1 MSSATQ
7 PSSSRI
13 LLGIDAGGT
22 FTDFVCVEIDAEKEV
37 SIRIHKTLSS
47 PAAPEQAILRGIR
60 EMGLQA
66 ALDNGALHIVHGSTV
81 ATNAALEGKGARTAF
96 VTNTGFADMLEIARQ
111 TRPALYALEP
121 APARVKVPRE
131 LCLEIEGR
139 IAADGTQVEALSDE
153 AIADLVQQLVALK
166 PEAVAINLLFSFLAP
181 AHEQRIEAAIERA
194 LPEVLV
200 SRSSRVLPEYKEYER
215 GVATWLNA
223 SLGPIVYRYLSMLL
237 KELSGNSLQIMQ
249 SSGETIAADKASR
262 TAVNLLLSGPAGG
275 LTALHALGLQ
285 TGTSRF
291 ISFDMGGTSTDVAL
305 LDGAPVT
312 TNEGTIA
319 ELPVGVPMV
328 DMHTIGAGGGSI
340 AALDT
345 GGMLQ
350 VGPRSAGA
358 VPGPVCYGQGGKQVT
373 VTDAHVVLGR
383 IDPSSTLAGGLALD
397 SAAALGALER
407 LGAAMGV
414 DANTAA
420 EGVLAVANEQIAA
433 AIRLI
438 SVNRGYNPQDF
449 TLTSFGGAGGLH
461 VCALAE
467 AMNMTRALVPIH
479 GGVLSALGMIVAQPG
494 RQLSRTATALLS
506 DLTDAEI
513 ENGLAELEA
522 QGRAE
527 LTAEGAQ
534 GLLAAKPSV
543 DLRYKG
549 QSYTLNVPWHSR
561 AQAKQAF
568 VALHRQRFGY
578 DHDTELEL
586 VNLRSAVTAQGME
599 LVLPR
604 ADSENTNRS
613 AESAANK
620 VHSTHPASS
629 AATYG
634 SGAYPSIRRE
644 ALDEQERE
652 GPLVII
658 ELAATT
664 FVAPGW
670 CAKRDAI
677 GNIELRKHEGCRLH
691 PNPLSV

>member
-1 MSSATQ
+1 
-7 PSSSRI
+7 
-13 LLGIDAGGT
+13 
-22 FTDFVCVEIDAEKEV
+22 
-37 SIRIHKTLSS
+37 
-47 PAAPEQAILRGIR
+47 
-60 EMGLQA
+60 
-66 ALDNGALHIVHGSTV
+66 
-81 ATNAALEGKGARTAF
+81 
-96 VTNTGFADMLEIARQ
+96 
-111 TRPALYALEP
+111 
-121 APARVKVPRE
+121 
-131 LCLEIEGR
+131 
-139 IAADGTQVEALSDE
+139 
-153 AIADLVQQLVALK
+153 
-166 PEAVAINLLFSFLAP
+166 
-181 AHEQRIEAAIERA
+181 
-194 LPEVLV
+194 
-200 SRSSRVLPEYKEYER
+200 
-215 GVATWLNA
+215 
-223 SLGPIVYRYLSMLL
+223 
-237 KELSGNSLQIMQ
+237 MQ
-249 SSGETIAADKASR
+249 SSGETIAAGKASR

-319 ELPVGVPMV
+319 DLPVGVPMV

-340 AALDT
+340 AALDA

-358 VPGPVCYGQGGKQVT
+358 VPGPVCYGQGGTQVT

-397 SAAALGALER
+397 SAAALEALER

-438 SVNRGYNPQDF
+438 SVNRGFDPQDF

-467 AMNMTRALVPIH
+467 AMNMTRAFVPIY

-494 RQLSRTATALLS
+494 RQLSRTATALLG

-522 QGRAE
+522 QGRSE

-534 GLLAAKPSV
+534 GPLAAKPSV

-549 QSYTLNVPWHSR
+549 QSYTLNVPWQSR
-561 AQAKQAF
+561 SQAKQA
-568 VALHRQRFGY
+568 VIALHRQRFGY

-586 VNLRSAVTAQGME
+586 VNLRSAVTARGVK
-599 LVLPR
+599 LDLPR
-604 ADSENTNRS
+604 VGSESTDRS
-613 AESAANK
+613 AESAGSK
-620 VHSTHPASS
+620 VHSSGVTDS
-629 AATYG
+629 AATL
-634 SGAYPSIRRE
+634 SSSAYPSIRRE
-644 ALDEQERE
+644 ALDEHERE

-664 FVAPGW
+664 FVASGW
-670 CAKRDAI
+670 CAKRDTI
-677 GNIELRKHEGCRLH
+677 GNIELRKR
-691 PNPLSV
+691 

>member
-1 MSSATQ
+1 
-7 PSSSRI
+7 
-13 LLGIDAGGT
+13 
-22 FTDFVCVEIDAEKEV
+22 
-37 SIRIHKTLSS
+37 
-47 PAAPEQAILRGIR
+47 
-60 EMGLQA
+60 
-66 ALDNGALHIVHGSTV
+66 
-81 ATNAALEGKGARTAF
+81 
-96 VTNTGFADMLEIARQ
+96 
-111 TRPALYALEP
+111 
-121 APARVKVPRE
+121 
-131 LCLEIEGR
+131 
-139 IAADGTQVEALSDE
+139 
-153 AIADLVQQLVALK
+153 
-166 PEAVAINLLFSFLAP
+166 
-181 AHEQRIEAAIERA
+181 
-194 LPEVLV
+194 VLV

-223 SLGPIVYRYLSMLL
+223 SLGPVVYRYLSTLE
-237 KELSGNSLQIMQ
+237 KKLSGNSLQIMQ

-319 ELPVGVPMV
+319 DLPVGVPMV

-358 VPGPVCYGQGGKQVT
+358 VPGPVCYGQGGTQVT

-494 RQLSRTATALLS
+494 RQLSRTATALLG

-534 GLLAAKPSV
+534 GPLAAKPSV

-599 LVLPR
+599 LVLPC

-620 VHSTHPASS
+620 SHSKDIASS

-634 SGAYPSIRRE
+634 DSAYPSIRRE
-644 ALDEQERE
+644 ALDEHERE

-677 GNIELRKHEGCRLH
+677 GNIELRKR
-691 PNPLSV
+691 

>member
-181 AHEQRIEAAIERA
+181 AHEQRIETAIERA
-194 LPEVLV
+194 LPDVLV

-223 SLGPIVYRYLSMLL
+223 SLGPVVYRYLSTLE
-237 KELSGNSLQIMQ
+237 KKLSGNSLQIMQ

-358 VPGPVCYGQGGKQVT
+358 VPGPVCYGQGGTQVT

-383 IDPSSTLAGGLALD
+383 IDPSSTLAGGLTLD
-397 SAAALGALER
+397 SAAALEALER
-407 LGAAMGV
+407 LGAAMG
-414 DANTAA
+414 
-420 EGVLAVANEQIAA
+420 
-433 AIRLI
+433 
-438 SVNRGYNPQDF
+438 
-449 TLTSFGGAGGLH
+449 

-494 RQLSRTATALLS
+494 RQLSRTATALLG

-613 AESAANK
+613 TKSAANK

-644 ALDEQERE
+644 ALDEHERE

-677 GNIELRKHEGCRLH
+677 GNIELRKR
-691 PNPLSV
+691 

>member
-1 MSSATQ
+1 
-7 PSSSRI
+7 
-13 LLGIDAGGT
+13 
-22 FTDFVCVEIDAEKEV
+22 
-37 SIRIHKTLSS
+37 
-47 PAAPEQAILRGIR
+47 
-60 EMGLQA
+60 
-66 ALDNGALHIVHGSTV
+66 
-81 ATNAALEGKGARTAF
+81 
-96 VTNTGFADMLEIARQ
+96 
-111 TRPALYALEP
+111 
-121 APARVKVPRE
+121 
-131 LCLEIEGR
+131 
-139 IAADGTQVEALSDE
+139 
-153 AIADLVQQLVALK
+153 
-166 PEAVAINLLFSFLAP
+166 
-181 AHEQRIEAAIERA
+181 
-194 LPEVLV
+194 
-200 SRSSRVLPEYKEYER
+200 
-215 GVATWLNA
+215 
-223 SLGPIVYRYLSMLL
+223 
-237 KELSGNSLQIMQ
+237 
-249 SSGETIAADKASR
+249 
-262 TAVNLLLSGPAGG
+262 
-275 LTALHALGLQ
+275 
-285 TGTSRF
+285 
-291 ISFDMGGTSTDVAL
+291 
-305 LDGAPVT
+305 
-312 TNEGTIA
+312 
-319 ELPVGVPMV
+319 
-328 DMHTIGAGGGSI
+328 
-340 AALDT
+340 
-345 GGMLQ
+345 MLQ

-358 VPGPVCYGQGGKQVT
+358 VPGPVCYGQGGTQVT

-383 IDPSSTLAGGLALD
+383 IDPSSTLAGGLTLD
-397 SAAALGALER
+397 SAAALEALER
-407 LGAAMGV
+407 LGAALGV
-414 DANTAA
+414 DAKTAA
-420 EGVLAVANEQIAA
+420 EGALAVANEQIAA

-534 GLLAAKPSV
+534 GPLAAKPSV

-586 VNLRSAVTAQGME
+586 VNLRSAVTAQGVE

-613 AESAANK
+613 TKSAANR

-629 AATYG
+629 AATDG

-644 ALDEQERE
+644 ALDEHERE

-677 GNIELRKHEGCRLH
+677 GNIELRKR
-691 PNPLSV
+691 

>member
-1 MSSATQ
+1 MTQ
-7 PSSSRI
+7 ANTPSPPRI

-22 FTDFVCVEIDAEKEV
+22 FTDFVCAESQDNGEV

-60 EMGLQA
+60 EMGLQT
-66 ALDNGALHIVHGSTV
+66 ALDSGALRIVHGSTV

-96 VTNTGFADMLEIARQ
+96 VTNKGFADMLEIARQ
-111 TRPALYALEP
+111 TRSKLYALEP
-121 APARVKVPRE
+121 EPARVKVPRE

-139 IAADGTQVEALSDE
+139 IAADGSEIETLSDA
-153 AIADLVQQLVALK
+153 AIDALVQQLDALK

-181 AHEQRIEAAIERA
+181 QHEQRIEAAIERA
-194 LPEVLV
+194 LPAVLV

-223 SLGPIVYRYLSMLL
+223 SLGPIVYRYLSTLENAL
-237 KELSGNSLQIMQ
+237 EGNSLQIMQ
-249 SSGETIAADKASR
+249 SSGETIAAAKASR
-262 TAVNLLLSGPAGG
+262 AAVNLLLSGPAGG

-285 TGTSRF
+285 RGNSRF

-312 TNEGTIA
+312 TNEGRIA
-319 ELPVGVPMV
+319 DLPIGVPMV

-340 AALDT
+340 AALDS

-358 VPGPVCYGQGGKQVT
+358 SPGPVCYGQGGTEVT

-383 IDPSSTLAGGLALD
+383 ISAETTLAGGLKLDRDAATRALE
-397 SAAALGALER
+397 ALGD
-407 LGAAMGV
+407 AMGV
-414 DANTAA
+414 DAKTAA
-420 EGVLAVANEQIAA
+420 EGVLAVANEQIAG

-438 SVNRGYNPQDF
+438 SVNRGYDPKEF

-467 AMNMTRALVPIH
+467 AMNMTRALVPVH

-494 RQLSRTATALLS
+494 RQHSRTATALLAS
-506 DLTDAEI
+506 LSDAEI
-513 ENGLAELEA
+513 ERGLADLSA
-522 QGRAE
+522 QGLAE

-534 GLLAAKPSV
+534 APLTASPSV

-549 QSYTLNVPWHSR
+549 QSYTLNVPWESR
-561 AQAKQAF
+561 LKAKQAF
-568 VALHRQRFGY
+568 VALHRQRYGY

-586 VNLRSAVTAQGME
+586 VNLRVTVTARGAE
-599 LVLPR
+599 IVLPR
-604 ADSENTNRS
+604 VAVNAPSNAAENT
-613 AESAANK
+613 ANGGNK
-620 VHSTHPASS
+620 SASS
-629 AATYG
+629 QVNSTD
-634 SGAYPSIRRE
+634 SGVYPSIHRDALGDRE
-644 ALDEQERE
+644 HE
-652 GPLVII
+652 GPLVIV

-670 CAKRDAI
+670 CAKRDAL
-677 GNIELRKHEGCRLH
+677 GNIELSKR
-691 PNPLSV
+691 

>member
-1 MSSATQ
+1 MTQ
-7 PSSSRI
+7 ANTLSPPRI

-22 FTDFVCVEIDAEKEV
+22 FTDFVCAEFEDSGEV

-66 ALDNGALHIVHGSTV
+66 ALDSGALRIVHGSTV

-96 VTNTGFADMLEIARQ
+96 VTNKGFADMLEIGRQ
-111 TRPALYALEP
+111 TRSKLYALEP
-121 APARVKVPRE
+121 EPARVKVPRE

-139 IAADGTQVEALSDE
+139 IAADGSEIETLSDA
-153 AIADLVQQLVALK
+153 AIDALVQQLDALK

-181 AHEQRIEAAIERA
+181 QHEQRIEAAIERA
-194 LPEVLV
+194 LPAVLV

-223 SLGPIVYRYLSMLL
+223 SLGPIVYRYLSTLEDAL
-237 KELSGNSLQIMQ
+237 RGNSLQIMQ
-249 SSGETIAADKASR
+249 SSGETIAVSKASR
-262 TAVNLLLSGPAGG
+262 AAVNLLLSGPAGG
-275 LTALHALGLQ
+275 LTALHALGVQ
-285 TGTSRF
+285 RGNSRF

-312 TNEGTIA
+312 TSEGRIA
-319 ELPVGVPMV
+319 DMPVGVPMV

-340 AALDT
+340 AALDS

-358 VPGPVCYGQGGKQVT
+358 SPGPVCYGLGGTEVT

-383 IDPSSTLAGGLALD
+383 ISAETTLAGGLKLD
-397 SAAALGALER
+397 RHAATRALET

-414 DANTAA
+414 DAKTAA
-420 EGVLAVANEQIAA
+420 EGVLAVANEQIAG

-438 SVNRGYNPQDF
+438 SVNRGYDPQDF

-467 AMNMTRALVPIH
+467 AMNMTRALVPVH

-494 RQLSRTATALLS
+494 RQHSRTATALLNALS
-506 DLTDAEI
+506 DAEI
-513 ENGLAELEA
+513 ESGLADLEA

-527 LTAEGAQ
+527 LIAEGAQ
-534 GLLAAKPSV
+534 APLTATPSV

-549 QSYTLNVPWHSR
+549 QSYTLNVPWESR
-561 AQAKQAF
+561 PQAKQAF

-586 VNLRSAVTAQGME
+586 VNLRVTVTARGTD
-599 LVLPR
+599 LVLPSV
-604 ADSENTNRS
+604 SENGDT
-613 AESAANK
+613 
-620 VHSTHPASS
+620 SS
-629 AATYG
+629 PLTLPN
-634 SGAYPSIRRE
+634 SVYPSIHRDALGDRE
-644 ALDEQERE
+644 HE

-670 CAKRDAI
+670 CAKRDAL
-677 GNIELRKHEGCRLH
+677 GNIA
-691 PNPLSV
+691 LSKR

>member
-340 AALDT
+340 AALDA

-397 SAAALGALER
+397 SAAALEALER

-506 DLTDAEI
+506 NLTDAEI

-522 QGRAE
+522 QGRE

-534 GLLAAKPSV
+534 GPLAAKPSV

-613 AESAANK
+613 TKSAANK

-644 ALDEQERE
+644 ALDEHERE

>member
-7 PSSSRI
+7 PSSLRI

-22 FTDFVCVEIDAEKEV
+22 FTDFVCVETVAGKEV

-131 LCLEIEGR
+131 LCLEIDGR
-139 IAADGTQVEALSDE
+139 IGADGTQVEALSDE
-153 AIADLVQQLVALK
+153 AIGGLVQQLVALK

-181 AHEQRIEAAIERA
+181 EHEQRIEASIERA

-223 SLGPIVYRYLSMLL
+223 SLGPIVYRYLSTL
-237 KELSGNSLQIMQ
+237 EATLSGNSLQIMQ
-249 SSGETIAADKASR
+249 SSGDTIAAAKASR

-275 LTALHALGLQ
+275 LIALHALGLQ
-285 TGTSRF
+285 TGISRF

-319 ELPVGVPMV
+319 DLPVGVPMV

-340 AALDT
+340 SVLDT

-358 VPGPVCYGQGGKQVT
+358 DPGPVCYGQGGTEVT

-383 IDPSSTLAGGLALD
+383 IDPSSTLAGGLTLD
-397 SAAALGALER
+397 IAAATQALER
-407 LGAAMGV
+407 LGATMGV
-414 DANTAA
+414 DAKTAA

-438 SVNRGYNPQDF
+438 SVNRGFDPQDF

-467 AMNMTRALVPIH
+467 AMNMTRAFVPIY

-494 RQLSRTATALLS
+494 RQLSRTATALLG

-522 QGRAE
+522 QGRSE

-534 GLLAAKPSV
+534 GPLAAKPSV

-549 QSYTLNVPWHSR
+549 QSYTLNVPWQSR
-561 AQAKQAF
+561 SQAKQA
-568 VALHRQRFGY
+568 VIALHRQRFGY

-586 VNLRSAVTAQGME
+586 VNLRSAVTARGVK
-599 LVLPR
+599 LDLPR
-604 ADSENTNRS
+604 VGSESTDRS
-613 AESAANK
+613 AESAGSK
-620 VHSTHPASS
+620 VHSSGVTDS
-629 AATYG
+629 AATL
-634 SGAYPSIRRE
+634 SSSAYPSIRRE
-644 ALDEQERE
+644 ALDEHERE

-664 FVAPGW
+664 FVASGW
-670 CAKRDAI
+670 CAKRDTI
-677 GNIELRKHEGCRLH
+677 GNIELRKR
-691 PNPLSV
+691 

>member
-1 MSSATQ
+1 
-7 PSSSRI
+7 
-13 LLGIDAGGT
+13 
-22 FTDFVCVEIDAEKEV
+22 
-37 SIRIHKTLSS
+37 
-47 PAAPEQAILRGIR
+47 
-60 EMGLQA
+60 
-66 ALDNGALHIVHGSTV
+66 
-81 ATNAALEGKGARTAF
+81 
-96 VTNTGFADMLEIARQ
+96 
-111 TRPALYALEP
+111 
-121 APARVKVPRE
+121 
-131 LCLEIEGR
+131 
-139 IAADGTQVEALSDE
+139 
-153 AIADLVQQLVALK
+153 
-166 PEAVAINLLFSFLAP
+166 
-181 AHEQRIEAAIERA
+181 
-194 LPEVLV
+194 
-200 SRSSRVLPEYKEYER
+200 
-215 GVATWLNA
+215 
-223 SLGPIVYRYLSMLL
+223 
-237 KELSGNSLQIMQ
+237 MQ
-249 SSGETIAADKASR
+249 SSGETIAAAKASR

-285 TGTSRF
+285 TDTSRF

-358 VPGPVCYGQGGKQVT
+358 VPGPVCYGQGGTQVT

-383 IDPSSTLAGGLALD
+383 IDPSSTLAGGLTLD
-397 SAAALGALER
+397 SAAALEALER

-414 DANTAA
+414 DAKTAA

-534 GLLAAKPSV
+534 GPLAAKPSV

-586 VNLRSAVTAQGME
+586 VNLRSAVTAQGVE

-613 AESAANK
+613 TKSAANR

-629 AATYG
+629 AATDG

-644 ALDEQERE
+644 ALDEHERE

-677 GNIELRKHEGCRLH
+677 GNIELRKR
-691 PNPLSV
+691 

>member
-1 MSSATQ
+1 
-7 PSSSRI
+7 
-13 LLGIDAGGT
+13 
-22 FTDFVCVEIDAEKEV
+22 
-37 SIRIHKTLSS
+37 
-47 PAAPEQAILRGIR
+47 
-60 EMGLQA
+60 
-66 ALDNGALHIVHGSTV
+66 
-81 ATNAALEGKGARTAF
+81 
-96 VTNTGFADMLEIARQ
+96 
-111 TRPALYALEP
+111 
-121 APARVKVPRE
+121 
-131 LCLEIEGR
+131 
-139 IAADGTQVEALSDE
+139 
-153 AIADLVQQLVALK
+153 
-166 PEAVAINLLFSFLAP
+166 
-181 AHEQRIEAAIERA
+181 
-194 LPEVLV
+194 
-200 SRSSRVLPEYKEYER
+200 
-215 GVATWLNA
+215 
-223 SLGPIVYRYLSMLL
+223 
-237 KELSGNSLQIMQ
+237 
-249 SSGETIAADKASR
+249 
-262 TAVNLLLSGPAGG
+262 
-275 LTALHALGLQ
+275 
-285 TGTSRF
+285 
-291 ISFDMGGTSTDVAL
+291 
-305 LDGAPVT
+305 
-312 TNEGTIA
+312 
-319 ELPVGVPMV
+319 
-328 DMHTIGAGGGSI
+328 
-340 AALDT
+340 
-345 GGMLQ
+345 
-350 VGPRSAGA
+350 
-358 VPGPVCYGQGGKQVT
+358 VCYGQGGTQVT

-383 IDPSSTLAGGLALD
+383 IDPSSTLAGGLTLD
-397 SAAALGALER
+397 SAAGLEALER

-414 DANTAA
+414 DAKTAA

-494 RQLSRTATALLS
+494 RQLSRTATASLG

-522 QGRAE
+522 QGRGE

-534 GLLAAKPSV
+534 GPLAATPSV

-561 AQAKQAF
+561 VQAKQAF

-586 VNLRSAVTAQGME
+586 VNLRLAVTAQGVE

-613 AESAANK
+613 TKSAVIEAYSK
-620 VHSTHPASS
+620 DIASS
-629 AATYG
+629 AATLS

-644 ALDEQERE
+644 ALDEHERE

-658 ELAATT
+658 ELATTT

-677 GNIELRKHEGCRLH
+677 GNIELRKR
-691 PNPLSV
+691 

>member
-1 MSSATQ
+1 MSSAIQ

-506 DLTDAEI
+506 NLTDAEI

-522 QGRAE
+522 QGRE

-534 GLLAAKPSV
+534 GPLAAKPSV

-613 AESAANK
+613 TKSAANK

>member
-1 MSSATQ
+1 MPSATQ

-506 DLTDAEI
+506 NLTDAEI

-522 QGRAE
+522 QGRE

-534 GLLAAKPSV
+534 GPLAAKPSV

-613 AESAANK
+613 TKSAANK

>member
-1 MSSATQ
+1 MPSAIQ
-7 PSSSRI
+7 PSLSRI

-22 FTDFVCVEIDAEKEV
+22 FTDFVCVETDAEKEV

-194 LPEVLV
+194 LPDALV

-223 SLGPIVYRYLSMLL
+223 SLGPVVYRYLSTLE

-249 SSGETIAADKASR
+249 SSGETIAAAKASR

-358 VPGPVCYGQGGKQVT
+358 VPGPVCYGQGGTQVT

-383 IDPSSTLAGGLALD
+383 IDPSSTLAGGLTLD
-397 SAAALGALER
+397 SAAALEALER
-407 LGAAMGV
+407 LGAALGV
-414 DANTAA
+414 DAKTAA
-420 EGVLAVANEQIAA
+420 EGALAVANEQIAA

-534 GLLAAKPSV
+534 GPLAAKPSV

-586 VNLRSAVTAQGME
+586 VNLRSAVTAQGVE

-613 AESAANK
+613 TKSAANR

-629 AATYG
+629 AATDG

-644 ALDEQERE
+644 ALDEHERE

-677 GNIELRKHEGCRLH
+677 GNIELRKR
-691 PNPLSV
+691 